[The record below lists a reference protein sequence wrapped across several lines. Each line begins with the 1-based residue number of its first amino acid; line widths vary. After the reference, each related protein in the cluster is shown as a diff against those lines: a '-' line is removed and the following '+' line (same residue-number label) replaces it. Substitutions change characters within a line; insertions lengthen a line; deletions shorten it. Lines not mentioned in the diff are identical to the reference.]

1 MNCGKTTL
9 IGFLPP
15 RPALDLVGEL
25 IAPSLWRNLKLEPY
39 ATALDVRAG
48 GPETRDTRPDTLK
61 ERQPRK

>member
-1 MNCGKTTL
+1 MDCEKTAL

-15 RPALDLVGEL
+15 RHALDVVGEL
-25 IAPSLWRNLKLEPY
+25 IAPSLWHNLKLEPY
-39 ATALDVRAG
+39 AAALKVRAG